1 MTYEKACSC
10 TLINSYRGTVAK
22 SRAVKQRNAL
32 DLFEQ
37 QVNQEQKQKLQQE
50 LHIALNHL
58 FAIGYEIHVSDD
70 TVLVCSGVY

>member
-1 MTYEKACSC
+1 MQ
-10 TLINSYRGTVAK
+10 LHLNSYRDTVVK

-50 LHIALNHL
+50 LHIALIICL
-58 FAIGYEIHVSDD
+58 LLDMIV
-70 TVLVCSGVY
+70 